1 MKDELIAVQAALKAP
16 KGQFNR
22 FGGYRYR
29 SCEDVLEAAKP
40 LLSEHGLL
48 LTLTDEPVTVGG
60 RTYVRATA
68 TATDGKE
75 SVSVSAYAR
84 EPESK
89 KGMDASQVTGSASSY
104 ARKYALNGLL
114 LIDDERDADATN
126 DHGRKSPP
134 RRPQEPPQGP
144 QGRRADPEAVNAA
157 YERLKAAYERLK
169 AACEAYEA
177 RHPRPGKP
185 GGWALDGTKLR
196 SDVPPKGSP
205 DDVRVAWMN
214 MVAEEFEGA

>member
-1 MKDELIAVQAALKAP
+1 MKDELVAVQAALKAP
-16 KGQFNR
+16 KGQFNE

-48 LTLTDEPVTVGG
+48 LTLTDEPVEVGG
-60 RTYVRATA
+60 RVYIKATA
-68 TATDGKE
+68 SVSDGKE
-75 SVSVSAYAR
+75 SVGVSAYAR

-114 LIDDERDADATN
+114 LIDDEKDADATN
-126 DHGRKSPP
+126 DHGRKKPP
-134 RRPQEPPQGP
+134 RRPQEPTQGP

-157 YERLKAAYERLK
+157 WARLK

-185 GGWALDGTKLR
+185 GGWAVEGTRLR
-196 SDVPPKGSP
+196 SDAPPKGSP
-205 DDVRVAWMN
+205 DGVRAAWMN